1 LHLKTFL
8 LGLLVGSL
16 NADYYERI
24 HLEPIYNSY
33 NSLGQTGI
41 IHLPN
46 ASIQE
51 NGSLGFIVVN
61 SSLNKLLS
69 IVASPI
75 KFLEVGF
82 FYQQPTD
89 TLYLSNKANYLDKG
103 FNVKLARSLN
113 NLDIAIG
120 IDDIAGTGRLSKE
133 YLVATYNT
141 NEFKLTLGIGTGAL
155 AFEDQYKNPI
165 KGFELRP
172 NTNFYSEIGNKGGTL
187 DIDTYFK
194 GPVGIFGGIE
204 YYSSIY
210 PGLVIKLESNPY
222 DYTKFLAGGRP
233 SSTFLDNRRKNKKFN
248 IGIHYKFKHDINL
261 GISILK
267 DKGFDI
273 NVSKKINLNKVPV
286 QSKPSKAT
294 SVSKSL
300 DEDFGFYE
308 DLLRN
313 LEKEKIY
320 VQSMQ
325 IDNEDIKVAV
335 VNNSLKSSKIS
346 FEDINTTIQDLAEQK
361 NRKIKYLSVTEM
373 YSGFE
378 IGTVT
383 ARSKNPLIPSRTG
396 KQTINEPM
404 NDTKDFEYQTILKFP
419 EIYFNIKPEFIYRY
433 ADPAR
438 FFAGGFDLQLDT
450 EIKFSTNLY
459 ITSVVSQQLWNSFQR
474 VRDFPDSPYLP
485 HVRTDVVKYLNNRNS
500 LYLNTFQLNHINKI
514 NNNHFLQLSMGYYEM
529 MFGGYGVEYLWKPF
543 YKNYALGISAFN
555 VKQRDFNQRF
565 DFQNYET
572 TTGFIDF
579 IYYFNKID
587 ISSKLSI
594 GKYLAKDKGYTF
606 ELTKHFK
613 SGMAIGGYFTRTNIS
628 PIIYGEGSFDKGFFF
643 DIPLNIFN
651 PTIKT
656 SRILIQP
663 LTRDGGAR
671 LKTGNPLFINSHI
684 KNNIGFR
691 QE

>member
-1 LHLKTFL
+1 MHLKTFL
-8 LGLLVGSL
+8 LGLFIGTL
-16 NADYYERI
+16 NANYYERI
-24 HLEPIYNSY
+24 YLEPIYSSY

-51 NGSLGFIVVN
+51 NGSIGFIVVN

-69 IVASPI
+69 IVSTPV

-82 FYQQPTD
+82 FYHQPTD

-103 FNVKLARSLN
+103 FNVKLARSFN

-120 IDDIAGTGRLSKE
+120 IDDIAGTGKLSKE

-141 NEFKLTLGIGTGAL
+141 NEFKLTFGIGTGAL
-155 AFEDQYKNPI
+155 AYENQYKNPI

-172 NTNFYSEIGNKGGTL
+172 RNNFYSEIGNKGGTL
-187 DIDTYFK
+187 DIDTFFK

-222 DYTKFLAGGRP
+222 DYSNFLAGGRP

-248 IGIHYKFKHDINL
+248 IGIHYKFKHDIDL

-273 NVSKKINLNKVPV
+273 NISKKINLENVPV
-286 QSKPSKAT
+286 QSKPSKST
-294 SVSKSL
+294 SISKSL

-313 LEKEKIY
+313 LEKEKLF

-325 IDNEDIKVAV
+325 IDSEELKVAV

-346 FEDINTTIQDLAEQK
+346 FENINTVIKDLAEQK
-361 NRKIKYLSVTEM
+361 NRKIKHLSVTEIH
-373 YSGFE
+373 SGFE
-378 IGTVT
+378 IGTT
-383 ARSKNPLIPSRTG
+383 KALSRNPLIPSRTG
-396 KQTINEPM
+396 KMSINEPM

-438 FFAGGFDLQLDT
+438 FFAGGFDLQLGT
-450 EIKFSTNLY
+450 EIKFTPNLY

-514 NNNHFLQLSMGYYEM
+514 SNNHFLQLSMGYYEM
-529 MFGGYGVEYLWKPF
+529 MFGGYGIEYLWKPF
-543 YKNYALGISAFN
+543 YKNYSLGISAFN
-555 VKQRDFNQRF
+555 VQQRDFNQRF

-572 TTGFIDF
+572 KTGFIDF
-579 IYYFNKID
+579 NYYFSKIG

-613 SGMAIGGYFTRTNIS
+613 SGMSIGGYFTRTNLS
-628 PIIYGEGSFDKGFFF
+628 PEIYGEGSFDKGFFF

-651 PTIKT
+651 PTKDI

-671 LKTGNPLFINSHI
+671 LKTGNPLFINWHI
-684 KNNIGFR
+684 KNNFDFR
-691 QE
+691 